1 VSSRLF
7 IAKPSRS
14 DRCLSTRSHT
24 PRLRTV
30 YSTTIPRLRVHHCL
44 GTASQGGVDRW
55 ALTVPRAPLPEGRCD
70 RLSARDCNPCRRAL
84 PQLSRSY
91 GLMRR
96 TSILSRPRLYP
107 CTLSLCRL
115 LRAPA
120 GRRPF
125 PALSPRICLQVPGPL
140 PRRSP
145 WCIYSFLPMGHR
157 PSPFPKQVGMPQK
170 SRATTSARRLFS
182 GLPSFT
188 HVQAP
193 GFARHPG
200 RSHRRSGSLDPIRGS
215 RDFYVHAYL
224 GSLPHRAVDM
234 LAVRIEQLTAEGL
247 SPSKIRGLAG
257 RS

>member
-7 IAKPSRS
+7 IAKPSRT

-30 YSTTIPRLRVHHCL
+30 YSTTIPRLRVHRSL
-44 GTASQGGVDRW
+44 GTASPGGVDRW
-55 ALTVPRAPLPEGRCD
+55 VLTVPRAPWPEGRCD
-70 RLSARDCNPCRRAL
+70 RHSARDCNPCGRAL
-84 PQLSRSY
+84 PRLSRSY

-96 TSILSRPRLYP
+96 TSILSRPRFYP

-125 PALSPRICLQVPGPL
+125 PALSPRIFLQVPGPL
-140 PRRSP
+140 PRSSRR
-145 WCIYSFLPMGHR
+145 CACSFLHAGHR
-157 PSPFPKQVGMPQK
+157 PSPFPNKVGTAQIPAQ
-170 SRATTSARRLFS
+170 RLPCGGWFS
-182 GLPSFT
+182 GLQPFT

-215 RDFYVHAYL
+215 RDFYVHA
-224 GSLPHRAVDM
+224 
-234 LAVRIEQLTAEGL
+234 
-247 SPSKIRGLAG
+247 
-257 RS
+257 

>member
-1 VSSRLF
+1 MAASEQPFIHRQAFPLRPELKYALTYTPSPHGLLNNYPKAPCPPLMGTVS
-7 IAKPSRS
+7 
-14 DRCLSTRSHT
+14 H
-24 PRLRTV
+24 
-30 YSTTIPRLRVHHCL
+30 
-44 GTASQGGVDRW
+44 GGVDRW

-96 TSILSRPRLYP
+96 TSILSRPRFYP

-125 PALSPRICLQVPGPL
+125 PALSPRIFLQAPGPL

-145 WCIYSFLPMGHR
+145 WCIDSFLPMGHR

-182 GLPSFT
+182 GLQSFT

-200 RSHRRSGSLDPIRGS
+200 RSHRRSGPLDPHPGQ
-215 RDFYVHAYL
+215 
-224 GSLPHRAVDM
+224 P
-234 LAVRIEQLTAEGL
+234 
-247 SPSKIRGLAG
+247 
-257 RS
+257 